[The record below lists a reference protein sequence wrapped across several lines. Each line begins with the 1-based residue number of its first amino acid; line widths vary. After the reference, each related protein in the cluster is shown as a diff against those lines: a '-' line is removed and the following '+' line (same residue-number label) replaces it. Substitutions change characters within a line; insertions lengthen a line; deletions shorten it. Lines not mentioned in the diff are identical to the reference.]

1 MIEKYSIE
9 EAYSFFHQKWNVY
22 RRSNMDWQ
30 KDDIEWAIGDYVS
43 QMNPKLYDAIRQGHP
58 HYLTDHA
65 SFAHDLEEAVSLLEA
80 ML

>member
-1 MIEKYSIE
+1 
-9 EAYSFFHQKWNVY
+9 
-22 RRSNMDWQ
+22 MDWQ

-43 QMNPKLYDAIRQGHP
+43 QMNPELYDAIRQGHP